1 MPANIDVTT
10 VAAGP
15 RPLDGYLTG
24 PGGTDGASL
33 LAVPIRRPAVI
44 AAKEAT
50 EATEAK
56 EAANDAAPDGW
67 AALTGTGGTA
77 LAAATGLSAAEAI
90 SAYDL
95 SGRAGEVTRLAA
107 RTPDGVIRLVLLGV
121 GDGSPAD
128 LRRAGAALARQVEPG
143 QRAVA
148 VLPSDGPGDGPGAF
162 TQGLLLGGYTFSLR
176 DGATVPDPAPERR
189 AVLLA
194 VPAQQTPAQQTPAQ
208 QTPAQQ
214 TPAQHDGTRQAT
226 VIAAAVALARDLI
239 NMPSDVK
246 TPSWLA
252 ARAVEV
258 AGRSG
263 LSVRVRDEAELAAA
277 GFGGIVAVGSGSA
290 RPPRLIELS
299 YQPDSGAAAGPADA
313 AQAHV
318 VLAGKGITFD
328 SGGLSLK
335 PNDGMKLMK
344 TDMAGGAAVIA
355 VMSALRALGVRAR
368 VTGLVAA
375 AENMP
380 SGSAMRPGDIITIFG
395 GRTVEVLNTDAE
407 GRLVLADLLA
417 YAQATLGPGVIVDLA
432 TLTGAARI
440 ALGTSVGALYASADD
455 LAEALTEAG
464 AATGEPLWRMPM
476 PADYA
481 MALTSVT
488 ADLAHVPS
496 GMNGA
501 KNGQAG
507 SIVAAMF
514 LREFTGGRRW
524 AHLDIAGVA
533 RAGSDDGELTKGGTG
548 FGTRLLLRWLTQ
560 AGEPQA

>member
-1 MPANIDVTT
+1 VLPANIDVTT
-10 VAAGP
+10 VAAGQ

-33 LAVPIRRPAVI
+33 LAVPIRRPDVI
-44 AAKEAT
+44 AAKEA
-50 EATEAK
+50 AT
-56 EAANDAAPDGW
+56 DAAPDGW
-67 AALTGTGGTA
+67 ADLTGTGGTA

-90 SAYDL
+90 CAYDL
-95 SGRAGEVTRLAA
+95 SGRAGEVTRLAV

-148 VLPSDGPGDGPGAF
+148 VLPPDGPGDGPGAF

-176 DGATVPDPAPERR
+176 DGATGPDPAPEPRT
-189 AVLLA
+189 VLLA
-194 VPAQQTPAQQTPAQ
+194 VPDQQTPARR
-208 QTPAQQ
+208 
-214 TPAQHDGTRQAT
+214 DGIQEAT

-263 LSVRVRDEAELAAA
+263 LSVRIRDEAELAAA

-290 RPPRLIELS
+290 HPPRLIELS
-299 YQPDSGAAAGPADA
+299 YQPDSGAAADPADA
-313 AQAHV
+313 AQAYV

-417 YAQATLGPGVIVDLA
+417 YAQATLSPGVIVDLA

-440 ALGTSVGALYASADD
+440 ALGASIGALYASADD

-464 AATGEPLWRMPM
+464 AAAGEPLWRMPM

-481 MALTSVT
+481 MALTSAT
-488 ADLAHVPS
+488 ADLAHIPS

-524 AHLDIAGVA
+524 AHLDIAAAA
-533 RAGSDDGELTKGGTG
+533 RVGSDDGELTKGGTG

>member
-1 MPANIDVTT
+1 M
-10 VAAGP
+10 AAGQ

-44 AAKEAT
+44 AAIAAK
-50 EATEAK
+50 EAK

-67 AALTGTGGTA
+67 TALTGTGGTA
-77 LAAATGLSAAEAI
+77 LAAATGLTAAEAI

-107 RTPDGVIRLVLLGV
+107 RTPDGVIRLILLGV
-121 GDGSPAD
+121 GDGSPTD

-148 VLPSDGPGDGPGAF
+148 VLPSDGPADGPGAF

-176 DGATVPDPAPERR
+176 DRATVPDPAPEPR

-194 VPAQQTPAQQTPAQ
+194 VPAQQTPAQQTPAQQTPAQ

-290 RPPRLIELS
+290 HPPRLIELS

-464 AATGEPLWRMPM
+464 AAAGEPLWRMPM

-481 MALTSVT
+481 MALTSAT

-524 AHLDIAGVA
+524 AHLDIAGTA

>member
-1 MPANIDVTT
+1 MLPANIDVTT
-10 VAAGP
+10 VAAGQ

-33 LAVPIRRPAVI
+33 LAVPIRRPDVI
-44 AAKEAT
+44 AAKEA
-50 EATEAK
+50 AT
-56 EAANDAAPDGW
+56 DAAPDGW
-67 AALTGTGGTA
+67 ADLTGTGGTA
-77 LAAATGLSAAEAI
+77 LTAATGLSAAEAI

-148 VLPSDGPGDGPGAF
+148 VLPPDGPGDGPGAF

-176 DGATVPDPAPERR
+176 DGATVPDPAPEPRT
-189 AVLLA
+189 VLLA
-194 VPAQQTPAQQTPAQ
+194 VPDQQTPARR
-208 QTPAQQ
+208 
-214 TPAQHDGTRQAT
+214 DGIQEAT

-263 LSVRVRDEAELAAA
+263 LSVRIRDEAELAAA

-290 RPPRLIELS
+290 HPPRLIELS
-299 YQPDSGAAAGPADA
+299 YRPDSGAAAGPADA

-344 TDMAGGAAVIA
+344 TDMAGGAVVIA

-417 YAQATLGPGVIVDLA
+417 YAQATLSPGVIVDLA

-440 ALGTSVGALYASADD
+440 ALGASIGALYASADE
-455 LAEALTEAG
+455 LAETLTEAG
-464 AATGEPLWRMPM
+464 AAAGEPLWRMPM

-481 MALTSVT
+481 MALTSAT
-488 ADLAHVPS
+488 ADLAHIPS

-524 AHLDIAGVA
+524 AHLDIAGA
-533 RAGSDDGELTKGGTG
+533 AWAGSDDGELTKGGTG

>member
-1 MPANIDVTT
+1 MLPANIDVTT
-10 VAAGP
+10 VAAGQ
-15 RPLDGYLTG
+15 RPLDAYLTG

-33 LAVPIRRPAVI
+33 LAVPIRRPDVI
-44 AAKEAT
+44 AAKEA
-50 EATEAK
+50 AT
-56 EAANDAAPDGW
+56 DAAPDGW
-67 AALTGTGGTA
+67 ADLTGTGGTA
-77 LAAATGLSAAEAI
+77 LTAATGLSAAEAI

-176 DGATVPDPAPERR
+176 DGATVPDPAPEPRT
-189 AVLLA
+189 VLLA
-194 VPAQQTPAQQTPAQ
+194 VPDQQTPARR
-208 QTPAQQ
+208 
-214 TPAQHDGTRQAT
+214 DGIQEAT

-263 LSVRVRDEAELAAA
+263 LSVRIRDEAELAAA

-290 RPPRLIELS
+290 HPPRLIELS
-299 YQPDSGAAAGPADA
+299 YRPDSGAAAGPADA

-344 TDMAGGAAVIA
+344 TDMAGGAVVIA

-417 YAQATLGPGVIVDLA
+417 YAQATLSPGVIVDLA

-440 ALGTSVGALYASADD
+440 ALGASIGALYASADE
-455 LAEALTEAG
+455 LAETLTEAG
-464 AATGEPLWRMPM
+464 AAAGEPLWRMPM

-481 MALTSVT
+481 MALTSAT
-488 ADLAHVPS
+488 ADLAHIPS

-524 AHLDIAGVA
+524 AHLDIAGA
-533 RAGSDDGELTKGGTG
+533 AWAGSDDGELTKGGTG

>member
-1 MPANIDVTT
+1 MLPANIDVTT
-10 VAAGP
+10 VAAGQ
-15 RPLDGYLTG
+15 RPLDAYLTG

-33 LAVPIRRPAVI
+33 LAVPIRRPDVI
-44 AAKEAT
+44 A
-50 EATEAK
+50 AK

-67 AALTGTGGTA
+67 ADLTGTGGTA
-77 LAAATGLSAAEAI
+77 LTAATGLSAAEAI
-90 SAYDL
+90 CAYDL
-95 SGRAGEVTRLAA
+95 SGRAGEVTRLAV

-176 DGATVPDPAPERR
+176 DGATVPDPAPEPRT
-189 AVLLA
+189 VLLA
-194 VPAQQTPAQQTPAQ
+194 VPD
-208 QTPAQQ
+208 QQ
-214 TPAQHDGTRQAT
+214 TPAQHDGTQEAT

-263 LSVRVRDEAELAAA
+263 LSVRIRDEAELAAA

-290 RPPRLIELS
+290 HPPRLIELS
-299 YQPDSGAAAGPADA
+299 YRPDSGAAAGPADA

-344 TDMAGGAAVIA
+344 TDMAGGAVVIA

-417 YAQATLGPGVIVDLA
+417 YAQATLSPGVIVDLA

-440 ALGTSVGALYASADD
+440 ALGASIGALYASADD

-464 AATGEPLWRMPM
+464 AAAGEPLWRMPM

-481 MALTSVT
+481 MALTSAT
-488 ADLAHVPS
+488 ADLAHIPS

-524 AHLDIAGVA
+524 AHLDIAGA
-533 RAGSDDGELTKGGTG
+533 AWAGSDDGELTKGGTG

>member
-1 MPANIDVTT
+1 LPASIDVTP
-10 VAAGP
+10 VAAGQ
-15 RPLDGYLTG
+15 RPLDDYLTG
-24 PGGTDGASL
+24 PGGTDGACL

-44 AAKEAT
+44 AAQG
-50 EATEAK
+50 
-56 EAANDAAPDGW
+56 AAHDAAPDGW

-77 LAAATGLSAAEAI
+77 LAAATGLSAVEAI
-90 SAYDL
+90 SVYDL

-107 RTPDGVIRLVLLGV
+107 RTPDGVIRLILLGV
-121 GDGSPAD
+121 GDGAPAD

-148 VLPSDGPGDGPGAF
+148 VLPSGGPGDGPGAF
-162 TQGLLLGGYTFSLR
+162 TQGLLLGGYTFSAR
-176 DGATVPDPAPERR
+176 DGATVPDPAPEPRT
-189 AVLLA
+189 VLLA
-194 VPAQQTPAQQTPAQ
+194 VPGQQA
-208 QTPAQQ
+208 
-214 TPAQHDGTRQAT
+214 PAQHDGTQEAT
-226 VIAAAVALARDLI
+226 VIGAAVALARDLV

-246 TPSWLA
+246 TPRWLA

-277 GFGGIVAVGSGSA
+277 GFGGIVAVGRGSVH
-290 RPPRLIELS
+290 PPRLIELS
-299 YQPDSGAAAGPADA
+299 YQPDSAAAAGPADDA
-313 AQAHV
+313 GAHV
-318 VLAGKGITFD
+318 VLVGKGITFD

-335 PNDGMKLMK
+335 PSDGMKLMK

-432 TLTGAARI
+432 TLTGAARV
-440 ALGTSVGALYASADD
+440 ALGASIGALYASADD

-464 AATGEPLWRMPM
+464 AAAGEPLWRMPM

-481 MALTSVT
+481 TALTSAT
-488 ADLAHVPS
+488 ADLAHFPS

-524 AHLDIAGVA
+524 AHLDIAGAA

-560 AGEPQA
+560 AREPRL

>member
-1 MPANIDVTT
+1 M
-10 VAAGP
+10 AAGQ

-24 PGGTDGASL
+24 PGGTDGACL

-44 AAKEAT
+44 AAQ
-50 EATEAK
+50 
-56 EAANDAAPDGW
+56 EAAHDAAPDGW
-67 AALTGTGGTA
+67 AALTGTGDTA

-90 SAYDL
+90 SVYDL

-107 RTPDGVIRLVLLGV
+107 RTPDGVIRLILLGV
-121 GDGSPAD
+121 GDGALAD

-148 VLPSDGPGDGPGAF
+148 VLPSGGPGDGPGAF
-162 TQGLLLGGYTFSLR
+162 TQGLLLGGYTFSAR
-176 DGATVPDPAPERR
+176 DGGTVPDSAPEPRT
-189 AVLLA
+189 VLLA
-194 VPAQQTPAQQTPAQ
+194 VPGQQAPAR
-208 QTPAQQ
+208 
-214 TPAQHDGTRQAT
+214 HDGTEEAT
-226 VIAAAVALARDLI
+226 VIGAAVALARDLV

-277 GFGGIVAVGSGSA
+277 GFGGIAAVGRGSA
-290 RPPRLIELS
+290 HPPRLIELS
-299 YQPDSGAAAGPADA
+299 YQPDSAAAGPADDA
-313 AQAHV
+313 GPHV

-417 YAQATLGPGVIVDLA
+417 YAQATLSPGVIVDLA
-432 TLTGAARI
+432 TLTGAARV
-440 ALGTSVGALYASADD
+440 ALGASIGALYASADD

-464 AATGEPLWRMPM
+464 AAAGEPLWRMPM

-481 MALTSVT
+481 TALTSAT
-488 ADLAHVPS
+488 ADLAHIPS

-524 AHLDIAGVA
+524 AHLDIAGAA

-560 AGEPQA
+560 AREPQL

>member
-1 MPANIDVTT
+1 MLPANIDVTT
-10 VAAGP
+10 VAAGQ

-33 LAVPIRRPAVI
+33 LAVPIRRPDVI
-44 AAKEAT
+44 A
-50 EATEAK
+50 AK

-67 AALTGTGGTA
+67 ADLTGTGGTA
-77 LAAATGLSAAEAI
+77 LTAATGLSAAEAI

-176 DGATVPDPAPERR
+176 DGATVPDPAPEPR

-194 VPAQQTPAQQTPAQ
+194 VPD
-208 QTPAQQ
+208 QQ
-214 TPAQHDGTRQAT
+214 TPAQHDSTQEAT
-226 VIAAAVALARDLI
+226 VIAAAVVLARDLI

-263 LSVRVRDEAELAAA
+263 LSVRIRDEAELAAA

-290 RPPRLIELS
+290 HPPRLIELS

-344 TDMAGGAAVIA
+344 TDMAGGAVVIA

-417 YAQATLGPGVIVDLA
+417 YAQATLSPGVIVDLA

-440 ALGTSVGALYASADD
+440 ALGASIGALYASADE
-455 LAEALTEAG
+455 LAETLTEAG
-464 AATGEPLWRMPM
+464 AAAGEPLWRMPM

-481 MALTSVT
+481 MALTSAT
-488 ADLAHVPS
+488 ADLAHIPS

-524 AHLDIAGVA
+524 AHLDIAGA
-533 RAGSDDGELTKGGTG
+533 AWAGSDDGELTKGGTG

>member
-1 MPANIDVTT
+1 VLPANIDVTT
-10 VAAGP
+10 VAAGQ

-33 LAVPIRRPAVI
+33 LAVPIRRPEII
-44 AAKEAT
+44 A
-50 EATEAK
+50 AK

-176 DGATVPDPAPERR
+176 DGATVPDPAPEPR

-194 VPAQQTPAQQTPAQ
+194 VPD
-208 QTPAQQ
+208 QQ
-214 TPAQHDGTRQAT
+214 TPAQHDSTQEAT
-226 VIAAAVALARDLI
+226 VIAAAVVLARDLI

-290 RPPRLIELS
+290 HPPRLIELS

-417 YAQATLGPGVIVDLA
+417 YAQATLSPGVIVDLA

-440 ALGTSVGALYASADD
+440 ALGASIGALYASADD

-464 AATGEPLWRMPM
+464 AAAGEPLWRMPM

-481 MALTSVT
+481 MALTSAT
-488 ADLAHVPS
+488 ADLAHFPS
-496 GMNGA
+496 RMNGA

-524 AHLDIAGVA
+524 AHLDIAGAA

>member
-1 MPANIDVTT
+1 MLPASIDVTT
-10 VAAGP
+10 VAAGQ

-24 PGGTDGASL
+24 PGGTAGASL
-33 LAVPIRRPAVI
+33 LAVPIRRPEVMA
-44 AAKEAT
+44 
-50 EATEAK
+50 AK

-95 SGRAGEVTRLAA
+95 SGRAGEVTRLAV
-107 RTPDGVIRLVLLGV
+107 RTPGGVIRLALLGV

-128 LRRAGAALARQVEPG
+128 LRRAGAALARLVEPG

-162 TQGLLLGGYTFSLR
+162 TLGLLLGGYTFSLR
-176 DGATVPDPAPERR
+176 DGATVPDPAPEPR

-208 QTPAQQ
+208 
-214 TPAQHDGTRQAT
+214 HDGTQEAT
-226 VIAAAVALARDLI
+226 VIAGAVALARDLV

-299 YQPDSGAAAGPADA
+299 YQPDAGGATGPADA

-355 VMSALRALGVRAR
+355 AMSALRALGVRAR

-417 YAQATLGPGVIVDLA
+417 YAQATLSPGVIVDLA

-440 ALGTSVGALYASADD
+440 ALGASIGALYASADD

-464 AATGEPLWRMPM
+464 AAAGEPLWRMPM

-481 MALTSVT
+481 MALTSAT
-488 ADLAHVPS
+488 ADLAHIPS

-524 AHLDIAGVA
+524 AHLDIAGAA

-560 AGEPQA
+560 AGGPQA

>member
-1 MPANIDVTT
+1 M
-10 VAAGP
+10 
-15 RPLDGYLTG
+15 
-24 PGGTDGASL
+24 
-33 LAVPIRRPAVI
+33 
-44 AAKEAT
+44 
-50 EATEAK
+50 
-56 EAANDAAPDGW
+56 
-67 AALTGTGGTA
+67 
-77 LAAATGLSAAEAI
+77 
-90 SAYDL
+90 
-95 SGRAGEVTRLAA
+95 
-107 RTPDGVIRLVLLGV
+107 
-121 GDGSPAD
+121 
-128 LRRAGAALARQVEPG
+128 
-143 QRAVA
+143 
-148 VLPSDGPGDGPGAF
+148 
-162 TQGLLLGGYTFSLR
+162 
-176 DGATVPDPAPERR
+176 
-189 AVLLA
+189 
-194 VPAQQTPAQQTPAQ
+194 
-208 QTPAQQ
+208 
-214 TPAQHDGTRQAT
+214 
-226 VIAAAVALARDLI
+226 IAAAVALARDLI

-263 LSVRVRDEAELAAA
+263 LSVRIRDEAELAAA

-290 RPPRLIELS
+290 HPPRLIELS
-299 YQPDSGAAAGPADA
+299 YRPDSGAAAGPADA

-344 TDMAGGAAVIA
+344 TDMAGGAVVIA

-417 YAQATLGPGVIVDLA
+417 YAQATLSPGVIVDLA

-440 ALGTSVGALYASADD
+440 ALGASIGALYASADE
-455 LAEALTEAG
+455 LAETLTEAG
-464 AATGEPLWRMPM
+464 AAAGEPLWRMPM

-481 MALTSVT
+481 MALTSAT
-488 ADLAHVPS
+488 ADLAHIPS

-524 AHLDIAGVA
+524 AHLDIAAAA
-533 RAGSDDGELTKGGTG
+533 RVGSDDGELTKGGTG

>member
-1 MPANIDVTT
+1 MALPSSRSRS
-10 VAAGP
+10 AGQRSSRP
-15 RPLDGYLTG
+15 RK
-24 PGGTDGASL
+24 
-33 LAVPIRRPAVI
+33 RE
-44 AAKEAT
+44 AKEGAK
-50 EATEAK
+50 EAK

-77 LAAATGLSAAEAI
+77 LAAATGLTAAEAI

-128 LRRAGAALARQVEPG
+128 LRRAGAVLARQVEPG

-176 DGATVPDPAPERR
+176 DGATVPDPAPEPR

-194 VPAQQTPAQQTPAQ
+194 VPARNPSPANPSQQTPAQ

-226 VIAAAVALARDLI
+226 VIAAAVVLARDLI

-290 RPPRLIELS
+290 HPPRLIELS

-313 AQAHV
+313 AQPHV

-432 TLTGAARI
+432 TLTGAARV

-464 AATGEPLWRMPM
+464 AAAGEPLWRMPM

-481 MALTSVT
+481 MALTSAT

-524 AHLDIAGVA
+524 AHLDIAGTA

>member
-1 MPANIDVTT
+1 MLPANIDVTT
-10 VAAGP
+10 VAAGQ
-15 RPLDGYLTG
+15 RPLDAYLTG

-33 LAVPIRRPAVI
+33 LAVPIRRPDVI
-44 AAKEAT
+44 A
-50 EATEAK
+50 AK

-67 AALTGTGGTA
+67 ADLTGTGGTA
-77 LAAATGLSAAEAI
+77 LTAATGLSAAEAI

-176 DGATVPDPAPERR
+176 DGATVPDPAPEPRT
-189 AVLLA
+189 VLLA
-194 VPAQQTPAQQTPAQ
+194 VPDQQTPARR
-208 QTPAQQ
+208 
-214 TPAQHDGTRQAT
+214 DGIQEAT

-263 LSVRVRDEAELAAA
+263 LSVRIRDEAELAAA

-290 RPPRLIELS
+290 HPPRLIELS
-299 YQPDSGAAAGPADA
+299 YRPDSGAAAGPADA

-344 TDMAGGAAVIA
+344 TDMAGGAVVIA

-417 YAQATLGPGVIVDLA
+417 YAQATLSPGVIVDLA

-440 ALGTSVGALYASADD
+440 ALGASIGALYASADE
-455 LAEALTEAG
+455 LAETLTEAG
-464 AATGEPLWRMPM
+464 AAAGEPLWRMPM

-481 MALTSVT
+481 MALTSAT
-488 ADLAHVPS
+488 ADLAHIPS

-524 AHLDIAGVA
+524 AHLDIAGA
-533 RAGSDDGELTKGGTG
+533 AWAGSDDGELTKGGTG

>member
-1 MPANIDVTT
+1 M
-10 VAAGP
+10 
-15 RPLDGYLTG
+15 
-24 PGGTDGASL
+24 
-33 LAVPIRRPAVI
+33 
-44 AAKEAT
+44 
-50 EATEAK
+50 
-56 EAANDAAPDGW
+56 
-67 AALTGTGGTA
+67 
-77 LAAATGLSAAEAI
+77 
-90 SAYDL
+90 
-95 SGRAGEVTRLAA
+95 
-107 RTPDGVIRLVLLGV
+107 
-121 GDGSPAD
+121 
-128 LRRAGAALARQVEPG
+128 
-143 QRAVA
+143 A

-176 DGATVPDPAPERR
+176 SGATVPDPALEPR

-194 VPAQQTPAQQTPAQ
+194 LPAQQTPAQQTPAQ
-208 QTPAQQ
+208 QF
-214 TPAQHDGTRQAT
+214 PAQHDGTQEAT

-290 RPPRLIELS
+290 APSAADRAELPARLRRGLPAPP
-299 YQPDSGAAAGPADA
+299 DA

-417 YAQATLGPGVIVDLA
+417 YAQATLSPGVIVDLA
-432 TLTGAARI
+432 TLTGRP
-440 ALGTSVGALYASADD
+440 G
-455 LAEALTEAG
+455 
-464 AATGEPLWRMPM
+464 P
-476 PADYA
+476 
-481 MALTSVT
+481 
-488 ADLAHVPS
+488 
-496 GMNGA
+496 
-501 KNGQAG
+501 
-507 SIVAAMF
+507 
-514 LREFTGGRRW
+514 RW
-524 AHLDIAGVA
+524 APRSA
-533 RAGSDDGELTKGGTG
+533 RSTPARTTWPRCSPRPGRPLGSRSGGCRCLPTM
-548 FGTRLLLRWLTQ
+548 RWR
-560 AGEPQA
+560 

>member
-1 MPANIDVTT
+1 MT
-10 VAAGP
+10 AGQ

-24 PGGTDGASL
+24 PGGTDGACL

-44 AAKEAT
+44 AAR
-50 EATEAK
+50 
-56 EAANDAAPDGW
+56 EAAHDVAPDGW
-67 AALTGTGGTA
+67 AALTGTGDTA

-90 SAYDL
+90 SVYDL

-107 RTPDGVIRLVLLGV
+107 RTPDGVIRLILLGV
-121 GDGSPAD
+121 GDGAPAD

-148 VLPSDGPGDGPGAF
+148 VLPSGGPGDGPGAF
-162 TQGLLLGGYTFSLR
+162 TQGLLLGGYTFSVR
-176 DGATVPDPAPERR
+176 DGATVPDPAPEPRT
-189 AVLLA
+189 VLLA
-194 VPAQQTPAQQTPAQ
+194 VPGRQAPAR
-208 QTPAQQ
+208 
-214 TPAQHDGTRQAT
+214 HDGTQEAT
-226 VIAAAVALARDLI
+226 VIGAAVALARDLV

-277 GFGGIVAVGSGSA
+277 GFGGIAAVGRGSA
-290 RPPRLIELS
+290 HPPRLIELT
-299 YQPDSGAAAGPADA
+299 YQPDSAAAAGPVDDA
-313 AQAHV
+313 GAHV

-335 PNDGMKLMK
+335 PSDGMKLMK

-417 YAQATLGPGVIVDLA
+417 YAQATLSPGVIVDLA

-440 ALGTSVGALYASADD
+440 ALGASIGALYASADD

-464 AATGEPLWRMPM
+464 AAAGEPLWRMPM

-481 MALTSVT
+481 TALTSAT

-524 AHLDIAGVA
+524 AHLDIAGAA

-560 AGEPQA
+560 AREPQV

>member
-1 MPANIDVTT
+1 M
-10 VAAGP
+10 
-15 RPLDGYLTG
+15 
-24 PGGTDGASL
+24 
-33 LAVPIRRPAVI
+33 
-44 AAKEAT
+44 
-50 EATEAK
+50 
-56 EAANDAAPDGW
+56 
-67 AALTGTGGTA
+67 
-77 LAAATGLSAAEAI
+77 
-90 SAYDL
+90 
-95 SGRAGEVTRLAA
+95 
-107 RTPDGVIRLVLLGV
+107 
-121 GDGSPAD
+121 
-128 LRRAGAALARQVEPG
+128 
-143 QRAVA
+143 
-148 VLPSDGPGDGPGAF
+148 
-162 TQGLLLGGYTFSLR
+162 
-176 DGATVPDPAPERR
+176 
-189 AVLLA
+189 
-194 VPAQQTPAQQTPAQ
+194 
-208 QTPAQQ
+208 
-214 TPAQHDGTRQAT
+214 
-226 VIAAAVALARDLI
+226 IAAAVALARDLI

-290 RPPRLIELS
+290 HPPRLIELS

-464 AATGEPLWRMPM
+464 AAAGEPLWRMPM

-481 MALTSVT
+481 MALTSAT

-524 AHLDIAGVA
+524 AHLDIAGTA

>member
-10 VAAGP
+10 VAAGQ

-50 EATEAK
+50 EARA

-162 TQGLLLGGYTFSLR
+162 TEGLLLGGYTFSLR

-194 VPAQQTPAQQTPAQ
+194 VPAQQTPAQ

-290 RPPRLIELS
+290 HPPRLIELS

-440 ALGTSVGALYASADD
+440 ALGTSIGALYASADD

-464 AATGEPLWRMPM
+464 AAAGEPLWRMPM

-481 MALTSVT
+481 MALTSAT

-524 AHLDIAGVA
+524 AHLDIAGIA

>member
-1 MPANIDVTT
+1 MLPANIDVTT
-10 VAAGP
+10 VAAGQ
-15 RPLDGYLTG
+15 RPLDAYLTG

-33 LAVPIRRPAVI
+33 LAVPIRRPDVI
-44 AAKEAT
+44 A
-50 EATEAK
+50 AK

-67 AALTGTGGTA
+67 ADLTGTGGTA
-77 LAAATGLSAAEAI
+77 LTAATGLSAAEAI

-176 DGATVPDPAPERR
+176 DGATGPDPAPEPRT
-189 AVLLA
+189 VLLA
-194 VPAQQTPAQQTPAQ
+194 VPDQQTPARR
-208 QTPAQQ
+208 
-214 TPAQHDGTRQAT
+214 DGIQEAT

-263 LSVRVRDEAELAAA
+263 LSVRIRDEAELAAA

-290 RPPRLIELS
+290 HPPRLIELS
-299 YQPDSGAAAGPADA
+299 YRPDSGAAAGPADA

-344 TDMAGGAAVIA
+344 TDMAGGAVVIA

-417 YAQATLGPGVIVDLA
+417 YAQATLSPGVIVDLA

-440 ALGTSVGALYASADD
+440 ALGASIGALYASADE
-455 LAEALTEAG
+455 LAETLTEAG
-464 AATGEPLWRMPM
+464 AAAGEPLWRMPM

-481 MALTSVT
+481 MALTSAT
-488 ADLAHVPS
+488 ADLAHIPS

-524 AHLDIAGVA
+524 AHLDIAGA
-533 RAGSDDGELTKGGTG
+533 AWAGSDDGELTKGGTG

>member
-1 MPANIDVTT
+1 LPASIDVTP
-10 VAAGP
+10 VAAGQ

-44 AAKEAT
+44 AAQ
-50 EATEAK
+50 
-56 EAANDAAPDGW
+56 EAAHDAAPDGW
-67 AALTGTGGTA
+67 AALTGTGDTA

-90 SAYDL
+90 SVYDL

-107 RTPDGVIRLVLLGV
+107 RTPDGVIRIILLGV
-121 GDGSPAD
+121 GDGAPAD

-148 VLPSDGPGDGPGAF
+148 VLPSGGPGDGPGAF
-162 TQGLLLGGYTFSLR
+162 TQGLLLGGYTFSVH
-176 DGATVPDPAPERR
+176 DGATGPDPAPEPRT
-189 AVLLA
+189 VLLA
-194 VPAQQTPAQQTPAQ
+194 VPGQQA
-208 QTPAQQ
+208 
-214 TPAQHDGTRQAT
+214 PAQHDGTREAT
-226 VIAAAVALARDLI
+226 VIGAAVALARDLV

-277 GFGGIVAVGSGSA
+277 GFGGIVAVGRGSA
-290 RPPRLIELS
+290 HPPRLIELS
-299 YQPDSGAAAGPADA
+299 YRPASAAPAGPADDA
-313 AQAHV
+313 GAHV
-318 VLAGKGITFD
+318 VLAGKGVTFD

-335 PNDGMKLMK
+335 PSDGMKLMK

-355 VMSALRALGVRAR
+355 VMSALRALGVRVR

-417 YAQATLGPGVIVDLA
+417 YAAQPPGHRRPRHPDRSGPGRAGRLDRR
-432 TLTGAARI
+432 TLRQRGRPGRGAHRGRGGGRGAA
-440 ALGTSVGALYASADD
+440 LADAD
-455 LAEALTEAG
+455 AG
-464 AATGEPLWRMPM
+464 RLRDG
-476 PADYA
+476 
-481 MALTSVT
+481 
-488 ADLAHVPS
+488 ADL
-496 GMNGA
+496 GY
-501 KNGQAG
+501 
-507 SIVAAMF
+507 
-514 LREFTGGRRW
+514 R
-524 AHLDIAGVA
+524 
-533 RAGSDDGELTKGGTG
+533 
-548 FGTRLLLRWLTQ
+548 
-560 AGEPQA
+560 

>member
-1 MPANIDVTT
+1 VLPANIDVTT
-10 VAAGP
+10 VAAGQ

-33 LAVPIRRPAVI
+33 LAVPIRRPDVI
-44 AAKEAT
+44 A
-50 EATEAK
+50 AK

-67 AALTGTGGTA
+67 ADLTGTGGTA
-77 LAAATGLSAAEAI
+77 LTAATGLSAAEAI

-176 DGATVPDPAPERR
+176 DGATVPDPAPEPRT
-189 AVLLA
+189 VLLA
-194 VPAQQTPAQQTPAQ
+194 VPD
-208 QTPAQQ
+208 QQ
-214 TPAQHDGTRQAT
+214 TPAQHDGTQEAT

-263 LSVRVRDEAELAAA
+263 LSVRMRDEAELAAA

-290 RPPRLIELS
+290 HPPRLIELS
-299 YQPDSGAAAGPADA
+299 YRPDSGAAAGPADA

-344 TDMAGGAAVIA
+344 TDMAGGAVVIA

-417 YAQATLGPGVIVDLA
+417 YAQATLSPGVIVDLA

-440 ALGTSVGALYASADD
+440 ALGASIGALYASADE
-455 LAEALTEAG
+455 LAETLTEAG
-464 AATGEPLWRMPM
+464 AAAGEPLWRMPM

-481 MALTSVT
+481 MALTSAT
-488 ADLAHVPS
+488 ADLAHIPS

-524 AHLDIAGVA
+524 AHLDIAGA
-533 RAGSDDGELTKGGTG
+533 AWAGSDDGELTKGGTG